1 MHAAQP
7 PVRAVIWDFDNTL
20 VDSREKNLA
29 VTRRIVAHLK
39 GAWDGIPMLSSLESY
54 EEALWRTRNWRDLYR
69 SELGMDEETIDRA
82 GGLWTGYQIAE
93 TTLAPIL
100 PGIPEAL
107 DALRHLPHAI
117 FSANSRRNIDET
129 LNGHRLR
136 DRFEAVVGYEEVH
149 LRAQKPAPDGFLL
162 CVKHLGLKEAGVLL
176 YVGDHEVD
184 AECAANANVELEQRG
199 LPFRVLSVGADYGR
213 CESSEWSL
221 EPDYRAGSPDAVV
234 RLAESLDRDSRR
246 IPGEL

>member
-7 PVRAVIWDFDNTL
+7 PLRAVVWDFDNTL

-29 VTRRIVAHLK
+29 VTRRIVTHLR
-39 GAWDGIPMLSSLESY
+39 GTWDRIPMLSSLESY

-69 SELGMDEETIDRA
+69 SELGMDDEMIDEA
-82 GGLWTGYQIAE
+82 GQLWTGYQIAE
-93 TTLAPIL
+93 KTTAPIL

-117 FSANSRRNIDET
+117 FSANSRRNIDEM

-136 DRFEAVVGYEEVH
+136 DRFAAVVGYEEVH

-162 CVKHLGLKEAGVLL
+162 CVERLGIDGPGVLL

-184 AECAANANVELEQRG
+184 AECAANANAELERRG
-199 LPFRVLSVGADYGR
+199 MPLRALSVGADYGR
-213 CESSEWSL
+213 SEGSEWSL

-234 RLAESLDRDSRR
+234 RLAEALGSGR
-246 IPGEL
+246 

>member
-7 PVRAVIWDFDNTL
+7 PVRAVVWDFDNTL

-29 VTRRIVAHLK
+29 VTRRIVTHL
-39 GAWDGIPMLSSLESY
+39 GGTWDRVPMLSSLESY
-54 EEALWRTRNWRDLYR
+54 EDALWRTRNWRDFYR
-69 SELGMDEETIDRA
+69 SGLGMDEETIDEA
-82 GGLWTGYQIAE
+82 GRLWTGYQIAE
-93 TTLAPIL
+93 STAAPIL

-136 DRFEAVVGYEEVH
+136 DRFDTVVGYEEVH
-149 LRAQKPAPDGFLL
+149 LQAQKPAPDGFLL
-162 CVKHLGLKEAGVLL
+162 CVEHLGLEEGGVLL

-184 AECAANANVELEQRG
+184 AECAANANVELERRG
-199 LPFRVLSVGADYGR
+199 MPFRVLSVGADYGR
-213 CESSEWSL
+213 SEGSEWSL
-221 EPDYRAGSPDAVV
+221 EPDFRAGSPGEIVRLV
-234 RLAESLDRDSRR
+234 ERLAESLGQG
-246 IPGEL
+246 P

>member
-1 MHAAQP
+1 MLHTVRMHAAQL
-7 PVRAVIWDFDNTL
+7 PVRAVVWDFDNTL

-39 GAWDGIPMLSSLESY
+39 GTWEGIPMLSSLERY

-69 SELGMDEETIDRA
+69 SELGMDEAMVDAA
-82 GGLWTGYQIAE
+82 GSLWTGYQITE
-93 TTLAPIL
+93 TTAAPIL

-136 DRFEAVVGYEEVH
+136 DRFVTIVGYEEVH

-162 CVKHLGLKEAGVLL
+162 CVRNLGLIDAGVIL

-184 AECAANANVELEQRG
+184 AECATNANLELDRRG
-199 LPFRVLSVGADYGR
+199 MPFRVLSVGADYGR
-213 CESSEWSL
+213 CEGSEWSL

-234 RLAESLDRDSRR
+234 RLAESLNRCSW
-246 IPGEL
+246 

>member
-7 PVRAVIWDFDNTL
+7 PLRAVVWDFDNTL

-29 VTRRIVAHLK
+29 VTRRIVTHLR
-39 GAWDGIPMLSSLESY
+39 GTWDRIPMLSSLESY

-69 SELGMDEETIDRA
+69 SELGMDDETIDEA
-82 GGLWTGYQIAE
+82 GRLWTGYQIAE
-93 TTLAPIL
+93 TTTAPIL

-107 DALRHLPHAI
+107 EALRHLPHAI
-117 FSANSRRNIDET
+117 FSANSRRNIDEM

-136 DRFEAVVGYEEVH
+136 DRFAAVVGYEEVH

-162 CVKHLGLKEAGVLL
+162 CVERLGIDGPGVN
-176 YVGDHEVD
+176 
-184 AECAANANVELEQRG
+184 ANAELERRG
-199 LPFRVLSVGADYGR
+199 MPIRALSVGADYGR
-213 CESSEWSL
+213 SEGSEWSI

-234 RLAESLDRDSRR
+234 RLAEALGPNPAAAPRR
-246 IPGEL
+246 L